1 MFWKETICEFI
12 VLRVSR
18 RVQWMQ
24 IRETNYNVNRLVIK
38 LHIMYVV
45 VLMALALQWF
55 SELAKKSIM
64 KMRIE

>member
-1 MFWKETICEFI
+1 MFWKEIICEFI

-18 RVQWMQ
+18 RTQWMQ

-38 LHIMYVV
+38 LHIMYIV

-55 SELAKKSIM
+55 SELARKSIM